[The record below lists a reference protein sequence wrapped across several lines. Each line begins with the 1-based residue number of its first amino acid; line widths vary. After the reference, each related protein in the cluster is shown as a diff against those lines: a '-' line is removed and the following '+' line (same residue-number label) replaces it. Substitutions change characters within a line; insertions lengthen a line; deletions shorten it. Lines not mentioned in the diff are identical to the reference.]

1 MTRYRAAPSGHHYH
15 VEIGGA
21 GEPLALLHGF
31 SGAAS
36 TWRALMERLKDN
48 FQLITIDLLGHGGSD
63 APADV
68 ASYRMAAVAADIV
81 DIITQLGVG
90 KPRLLGYSMGG
101 RLALYLGLRYPR
113 VFHSL
118 MLESASPG
126 LADEA
131 SRAVRRERDYM
142 LADQIE
148 ANGIAFFVDYWERLP
163 LWSTQSERLIGA
175 QRRQRL
181 ANNPLGLANSLRG
194 LGLGAQPNLWAQLPN
209 LALPTCLIVGE
220 RDEKFRRIN
229 QAMNEAL
236 PRSNLAIIP
245 QAGHNTHLEQPA
257 AFCRAVKAFL
267 DCV

>member
-15 VEIGGA
+15 VEIRGA
-21 GEPLALLHGF
+21 GEKLALLHGF
-31 SGAAS
+31 SGGAS
-36 TWRALMERLKDN
+36 TWREVAARLMDD
-48 FQLITIDLLGHGGSD
+48 FQLILIDLLGHGGSD

-118 MLESASPG
+118 ILESASPG

-131 SRAVRRERDYM
+131 SRAERRERDNM

-163 LWSTQSERLIGA
+163 LWSTQSEALTGA
-175 QRRQRL
+175 QRAQRS

-194 LGLGAQPNLWAQLPN
+194 LGLGAQPNLWGQLPN

-220 RDEKFRRIN
+220 RDDKFRRIN

-236 PRSNLAIIP
+236 PRASLSIIS
-245 QAGHNTHLEQPA
+245 QAGHNSHLEQPE
-257 AFCRAVKAFL
+257 AFCREVKVFL
-267 DCV
+267 DRL